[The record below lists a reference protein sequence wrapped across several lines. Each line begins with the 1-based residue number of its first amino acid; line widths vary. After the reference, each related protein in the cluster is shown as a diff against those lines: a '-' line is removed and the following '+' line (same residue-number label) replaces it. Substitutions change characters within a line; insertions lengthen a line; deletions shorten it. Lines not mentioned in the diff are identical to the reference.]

1 MDWTQGFSA
10 TYYGC
15 YVDPASWRD
24 LKRFEIV
31 SGNIDKT
38 DEELRQSASITLTDY
53 EQGVEKWVRIYLDT
67 KQDGG
72 GAHIPLFTG
81 LAVTPDRNI
90 IGYHNEY
97 TLDCY
102 SVLKPA
108 QDILLERGW
117 YAPAESQSGLI
128 INELL
133 SGFAPVNVADNS
145 PLLSQAII
153 AEDGESNLSMVNKI
167 LLAINWRIKIDGNGT
182 INVLPKPIEVSAKL
196 DPYTND
202 IIEPEIT
209 YTHDWFECPNCF
221 RAVSDDLT
229 AIAKDES
236 LTSPLSIPN
245 RGREVWME
253 ETSCDL
259 SDNESI
265 AEYALRRLKEE
276 QTVFATV
283 SYNRRFDP
291 NINIGDLI
299 NLHYTAQS
307 IDGIYTVTSQSIEL
321 GFGARVTEA
330 AKYEQNNQ

>member
-1 MDWTQGFSA
+1 MDWTRGFSA
-10 TYYGC
+10 SYYG
-15 YVDPASWRD
+15 YYIDPASWRNIE
-24 LKRFEIV
+24 RFEIV
-31 SGNIDKT
+31 SGSIEKN
-38 DEELRQSASITLTDY
+38 DEELRQSASLTLTDY

-67 KQDGG
+67 KQDEN

-81 LAVTPDRNI
+81 LAVTPDKDI
-90 IGYHNEY
+90 IGFHQTYS
-97 TLDCY
+97 LDCY

-153 AEDGESNLSMVNKI
+153 AEDGETNLSMVNKI
-167 LLAINWRIKIDGNGT
+167 LLAINWYIRIDGDGT

-209 YTHDWFECPNCF
+209 YTRDLFDCPNCF
-221 RAVSDDLT
+221 RAIANDMT

-245 RGREVWME
+245 RGREVWKE
-253 ETSCDL
+253 ETGCSL
-259 SDNESI
+259 ADNESI
-265 AEYALRRLKEE
+265 TEYALRRLKEE
-276 QTVFATV
+276 QTISATV
-283 SYNRRFDP
+283 SYKRRFDP
-291 NINIGDLI
+291 SINVGDKIILR
-299 NLHYTAQS
+299 YQAQG

-321 GFGARVTEA
+321 GFGARVTEEV
-330 AKYEQNNQ
+330 KNE